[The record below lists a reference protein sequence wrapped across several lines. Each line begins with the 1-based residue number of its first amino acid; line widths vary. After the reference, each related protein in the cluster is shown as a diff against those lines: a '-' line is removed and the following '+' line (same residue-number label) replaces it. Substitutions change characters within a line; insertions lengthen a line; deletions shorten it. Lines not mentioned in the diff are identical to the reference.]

1 MTEAEVDIMKAW
13 IKADNSGERKNMSFV
28 IPAGTTAALAGK
40 SGSQTC
46 HQNTGKEI

>member
-1 MTEAEVDIMKAW
+1 MLWKSDGVLTVQ
-13 IKADNSGERKNMSFV
+13 KNMSFV